1 MCFFQLHKQTA
12 VGIPGAKIQD
22 IQVTKT
28 FCILNRLDLDTINE
42 LFVGATVKM
51 HKVWMEMNKKGN
63 LNLMQFQPAIL
74 QAASHIEKLMKSSPK
89 NVMEL
94 KQRLFL

>member
-12 VGIPGAKIQD
+12 VGIPGAKVQD
-22 IQVTKT
+22 VQVMKT
-28 FCILNRLDLDTINE
+28 FCALNRMDLDTVNE
-42 LFVGATVKM
+42 LFVGAVMRM
-51 HKVWMEMNKKGN
+51 HKTWMEMNKKGN

-74 QAASHIEKLMKSSPK
+74 EAANYVEKLMKSGPK